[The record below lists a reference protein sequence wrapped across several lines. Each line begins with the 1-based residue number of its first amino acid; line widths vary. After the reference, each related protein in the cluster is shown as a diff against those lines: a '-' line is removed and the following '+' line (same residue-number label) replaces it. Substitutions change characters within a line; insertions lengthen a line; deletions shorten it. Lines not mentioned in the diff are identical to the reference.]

1 LMQRLNI
8 CQNAMILNLLTCCF
22 CHDFIKMNLQEL
34 KDELIVSFFKISIFI
49 FIHTLSKIM
58 F

>member
-1 LMQRLNI
+1 
-8 CQNAMILNLLTCCF
+8 
-22 CHDFIKMNLQEL
+22 MNLQEL